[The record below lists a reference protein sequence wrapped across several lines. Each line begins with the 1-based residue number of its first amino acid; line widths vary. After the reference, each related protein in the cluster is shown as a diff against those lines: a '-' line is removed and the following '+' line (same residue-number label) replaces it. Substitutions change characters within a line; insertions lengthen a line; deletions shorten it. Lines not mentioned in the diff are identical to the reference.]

1 MTVTEKDIELY
12 LMKQVRALG
21 GRALK
26 MAPVSKAGLPDRV
39 CVLPNGQVRWVEL
52 KRPGGQVTKIQSRAH
67 AELLRLGHYVHVL
80 STHEQVDVFIER
92 CRRAL
97 GTA

>member
-1 MTVTEKDIELY
+1 VTVTERDIELY

-52 KRPGGQVTKIQSRAH
+52 KRPGGKVTKIQSHAH
-67 AELLRLGHYVHVL
+67 AEFLRLGHFVHVL
-80 STHEQVDVFIER
+80 STHDEVDTFIGR